1 VIDLTET
8 IIDKAMRLI
17 ARGLAA
23 NRLKTVASGLE
34 NIPAHGPVLIV
45 VRHYHHLYDGLALF
59 AVLPRP
65 FHIVVTMDW
74 VQTKP
79 TKIFMESINRWAR
92 WPMVLRGDAL
102 LLGNND
108 KQSLFSEWDAM
119 RYKRAAMRQ
128 CVDLLVQGRLLV
140 VFAEGYPNIDPVHTP
155 KTEPDEFLPF
165 KAGFVNIA
173 SAAER
178 RLRGKVPIIPAGLRY
193 NEGKPWIGHI
203 AFGEA
208 IYRDEFSTK
217 LELIMLLERKV
228 KDLSGITCDKKS

>member
-1 VIDLTET
+1 
-8 IIDKAMRLI
+8 MRLS

-23 NRLKTVASGLE
+23 KRLKTVASGLQ
-34 NIPAHGPVLIV
+34 NIPTHGPVLIV
-45 VRHYHHLYDGLALF
+45 ARHYHHLYDGLALF

-108 KQSLFSEWDAM
+108 KQSLFSEWDAI

-128 CVDLLVQGRLLV
+128 CVDLLVQGRM
-140 VFAEGYPNIDPVHTP
+140 
-155 KTEPDEFLPF
+155 
-165 KAGFVNIA
+165 KAVPTSTRSTRGRPSRRVPAVQSGIRKHCKRG
-173 SAAER
+173 R
-178 RLRGKVPIIPAGLRY
+178 RLFVR
-193 NEGKPWIGHI
+193 EGADYSSGYVTMRKNQGS
-203 AFGEA
+203 A
-208 IYRDEFSTK
+208 ISRSEKQSTAINFPPSWRSSRSWK
-217 LELIMLLERKV
+217 ER
-228 KDLSGITCDKKS
+228 

>member
-1 VIDLTET
+1 MIDLTET
-8 IIDKAMRLI
+8 IIDKAMRLS

-34 NIPAHGPVLIV
+34 NIPARGPVLIV
-45 VRHYHHLYDGLALF
+45 ARHYHHLYDGLALF

-65 FHIVVTMDW
+65 LHIIVTMDW

-79 TKIFMESINRWAR
+79 TKIFMETINRLAR

-140 VFAEGYPNIDPVHTP
+140 VFAEGYPNIDPVYTP

-178 RLRGKVPIIPAGLRY
+178 RLSRKVSIIPAGLRY
-193 NEGKPWIGHI
+193 DEGKPWIGHI

-217 LELIMLLERKV
+217 LELITFLERKV
-228 KDLSGITCDKKS
+228 KNLSGITCNKKS

>member
-102 LLGNND
+102 RIADN
-108 KQSLFSEWDAM
+108 KQSLFSERDVM
-119 RYKRAAMRQ
+119 RYKRRALRQ
-128 CVDLLVQGRLLV
+128 SIELLVEGRVLV
-140 VFAEGYPNIDPVHTP
+140 IFAEGYPNIDPVHTP

-217 LELIMLLERKV
+217 LELIMFLERKV
-228 KDLSGITCDKKS
+228 KDLSCITCDKKS

>member
-1 VIDLTET
+1 
-8 IIDKAMRLI
+8 MRLI

-23 NRLKTVASGLE
+23 SRLKTVASGLE

-74 VQTKP
+74 VQNKP
-79 TKIFMESINRWAR
+79 TKIFMETINRLAR

-102 LLGNND
+102 FLSNNH

-128 CVDLLVQGRLLV
+128 CVDLLVEGRMLV
-140 VFAEGYPNIDPVHTP
+140 VFAEGYPNIDPVYTP

-178 RLRGKVPIIPAGLRY
+178 CLRWKVPIIPAGLRY
-193 NEGKPWIGHI
+193 DEEKPWMGHMV
-203 AFGEA
+203 FGPA
-208 IYRDEFSTK
+208 VYRNEFSNK
-217 LELIMLLERKV
+217 LELITFMERKV
-228 KDLSGITCDKKS
+228 KGLSGIKCGNKS